1 LYDFIFSNNE
11 ATPKTLFVMRMS
23 ERFKI
28 ELKGKIF
35 RRRSHS
41 YVEERFFLLTKIL
54 DFAAIR
60 NRKGFSEWAQII
72 D

>member
-1 LYDFIFSNNE
+1 
-11 ATPKTLFVMRMS
+11 MRMS
-23 ERFKI
+23 EKFKI

-41 YVEERFFLLTKIL
+41 YVEERFFLLMKIL

-60 NRKGFSEWAQII
+60 NRKGFSEWTQNKN
-72 D
+72 

>member
-1 LYDFIFSNNE
+1 
-11 ATPKTLFVMRMS
+11 MRMS
-23 ERFKI
+23 ERYKI

-60 NRKGFSEWAQII
+60 NRKGFSEWTQFFKHEYSALYWSGL
-72 D
+72 